1 MRHIS
6 YARGKG
12 KLRHN
17 NRDIISPNVDQ
28 SRIANNITLKQQSLA
43 DAYEEIFG
51 DATTEYNKKLRRSDR
66 KIKNYFEKLFGENPD
81 SMQADTIL
89 KDKDKRQS
97 FYEYVVSFG
106 TMHDTGY
113 ASNPDMAATSVE
125 CLKEYMAG
133 FQKRNPQFHVFNAV
147 IHQDETTPHLHYDMI
162 PFADGYKTSLTRQ
175 QSISKALEQM
185 GYGTGADAIANFTK
199 SEREVFRKICEAH
212 GVEIAEETKGRG
224 HTYTCEEYRQTA
236 EKNKQEIEKLTEKKE
251 QLQSD
256 VEQATLK
263 KVSEFL
269 SGKGSKKVAAAE
281 AIIANADE
289 VKRAMTLEKSH
300 ELAQVKKLTDLLQ
313 QKEKQLDKTEQ
324 EQEQTAKQQTY
335 TARQQYQKE
344 QALSQREESLHQ
356 AQQQLAQQQQRLTWT
371 AKSQARYE
379 AEKLLAGGGYV
390 RKINQDQQRL
400 MHSQMHSQTNR
411 EQLQQAHD
419 NDFEIER

>member
-6 YARGKG
+6 YSRGKG

-28 SRIANNITLKQQSLA
+28 SRIADNITLKQQSLA
-43 DAYEEIFG
+43 EAYEEIFG
-51 DATTEYNKKLRRSDR
+51 DATAEYNAKQRRSDR
-66 KIKNYFEKLFGENPD
+66 KVKNYFKKLFGENPD

-89 KDKDKRQS
+89 KDKDERKS

-106 TMHDTGY
+106 TMYDTGY

-147 IHQDETTPHLHYDMI
+147 IHQDEATPHLHYDMI
-162 PFADGYKTSLTRQ
+162 PFAEGYKTSLTRQ

-185 GYGTGADAIANFTK
+185 GYGTGKAAIDNFTK
-199 SEREVFRKICEAH
+199 SERKIFRKICEAH

-236 EKNKQEIEKLTEKKE
+236 EKNKQEIAESE
-251 QLQSD
+251 Q
-256 VEQATLK
+256 
-263 KVSEFL
+263 
-269 SGKGSKKVAAAE
+269 KKVAVKEELADLTRQKNEMKAQAE
-281 AIIANADE
+281 SMVSAFAPAPTKTEKNIFEKEKVVEKTEAEIQ
-289 VKRAMTLEKSH
+289 LEKQMATAKIVLKDRETVEQDKAKVEH
-300 ELAQVKKLTDLLQ
+300 DQRQIVAEKRELSAREEALHQGQRQLAEQQ
-313 QKEKQLDKTEQ
+313 QKM
-324 EQEQTAKQQTY
+324 A
-335 TARQQYQKE
+335 
-344 QALSQREESLHQ
+344 
-356 AQQQLAQQQQRLTWT
+356 WT

-390 RKINQDQQRL
+390 RKVNPDQQRL
-400 MHSQMHSQTNR
+400 MHSQMHSQTVR
-411 EQLQQAHD
+411 LQQAHD
-419 NDFEIER
+419 NDYDIER

>member
-51 DATTEYNKKLRRSDR
+51 DATAEYNAKQRRSDR
-66 KIKNYFEKLFGENPD
+66 KIENYFKKLFGENPD

-89 KDKDKRQS
+89 RDKDKRQS

-133 FQKRNPQFHVFNAV
+133 FQERNPQFHVFNAV
-147 IHQDETTPHLHYDMI
+147 IHQDEATPHLHYDMI
-162 PFADGYKTSLTRQ
+162 PFAEGYKTGLTKQ

-185 GYGTGADAIANFTK
+185 GYGTGADAIANFTQ
-199 SEREVFRKICEAH
+199 SERNVFREICKKH

-236 EKNKQEIEKLTEKKE
+236 EKNKQEIAESE
-251 QLQSD
+251 Q
-256 VEQATLK
+256 
-263 KVSEFL
+263 
-269 SGKGSKKVAAAE
+269 KKVAVEEELADLTQQKNEIKAQAE
-281 AIIANADE
+281 SMVSAFVPAPTKTEKNIFGKEKI
-289 VKRAMTLEKSH
+289 VEKSEAEM
-300 ELAQVKKLTDLLQ
+300 ELERQMAAAKIVLSDKAIVKQDKAKVERDQ
-313 QKEKQLDKTEQ
+313 QQIVAEKRT
-324 EQEQTAKQQTY
+324 
-335 TARQQYQKE
+335 
-344 QALSQREESLHQ
+344 LSQREESLHQ

-390 RKINQDQQRL
+390 RKINPDQQRL
-400 MHSQMHSQTNR
+400 MQSQMHSQTAR
-411 EQLQQAHD
+411 ENPQQAHN
-419 NDFEIER
+419 NDYDIER

>member
-17 NRDIISPNVDQ
+17 NRDIISPNVDK
-28 SRIANNITLKQQSLA
+28 SRIADNITLKQQSLA
-43 DAYEEIFG
+43 EAYEEIFG
-51 DATTEYNKKLRRSDR
+51 KATAEYNAKQRRSDR
-66 KIKNYFEKLFGENPD
+66 KIKNYFKKLFGENPE

-113 ASNPDMAATSVE
+113 ATNPEMAATSAE

-133 FQKRNPQFHVFNAV
+133 FTERNPQFHVFNAV
-147 IHQDETTPHLHYDMI
+147 IHQDEATPHLHYDMI
-162 PFADGYKTSLTRQ
+162 PFAEGYKTSLTRQ

-199 SEREVFRKICEAH
+199 SERKVFREICEAH
-212 GVEIAEETKGRG
+212 GVKIAEETKGRG

-236 EKNKQEIEKLTEKKE
+236 EKNKQEIEESE
-251 QLQSD
+251 Q
-256 VEQATLK
+256 
-263 KVSEFL
+263 
-269 SGKGSKKVAAAE
+269 KKVAVKEELADLTRQKNEMKTQAESMVSAFAPAPTKIEKNIFGKSKEVPKSDTEIQLEKQMAAAKVVLKDRE
-281 AIIANADE
+281 TVEQEKAKVERDQRQIVAD
-289 VKRAMTLEKSH
+289 KRALF
-300 ELAQVKKLTDLLQ
+300 
-313 QKEKQLDKTEQ
+313 
-324 EQEQTAKQQTY
+324 
-335 TARQQYQKE
+335 
-344 QALSQREESLHQ
+344 QREEVLHQ
-356 AQQQLAQQQQRLTWT
+356 REQQLAEQQEKMKWT

-400 MHSQMHSQTNR
+400 MQSQMHAQTVR
-411 EQLQQAHD
+411 EQLQQTHN

>member
-6 YARGKG
+6 YSRGKG

-28 SRIANNITLKQQSLA
+28 SRIADNITLKKQSLA
-43 DAYEEIFG
+43 EAYEEIFG
-51 DATTEYNKKLRRSDR
+51 DATAEYNAKQRRSDR
-66 KIKNYFEKLFGENPD
+66 KIQNYFKKLFGENPD

-89 KDKDKRQS
+89 RDKDKRQS

-133 FQKRNPQFHVFNAV
+133 FQERNPQFHVFNAV
-147 IHQDETTPHLHYDMI
+147 IHQDEATPHLHYDMI
-162 PFADGYKTSLTRQ
+162 PFAEGYKTSLTRQ

-185 GYGTGADAIANFTK
+185 GYGTGKVAIDNFTK
-199 SEREVFRKICEAH
+199 SERAVFRKICEAH

-236 EKNKQEIEKLTEKKE
+236 EKNKREIEESE
-251 QLQSD
+251 Q
-256 VEQATLK
+256 
-263 KVSEFL
+263 
-269 SGKGSKKVAAAE
+269 KKVAVKEELANLTQQKNEMKSQAESMVSAFTPATTKTEKNFFGKEKVVEKSEAEMELEKQMAAAKIVLKDRE
-281 AIIANADE
+281 TVDQDKAKVERDQRQIVTE
-289 VKRAMTLEKSH
+289 KRAL
-300 ELAQVKKLTDLLQ
+300 
-313 QKEKQLDKTEQ
+313 
-324 EQEQTAKQQTY
+324 Y
-335 TARQQYQKE
+335 
-344 QALSQREESLHQ
+344 QREESLHQ
-356 AQQQLAQQQQRLTWT
+356 REQQLAQQQQKMAWT

-400 MHSQMHSQTNR
+400 MHSQTNR